1 MATVTA
7 PETSSVPPGP
17 AGSRRPRRL
26 RAVGALLG
34 ALLVVIAYAGFHLVR
49 DRTAGDAGPTPPPP
63 DWARPSVTA
72 QELPERLGVR
82 LTRVAVTGGGGL
94 LDLRFQVVDPEKAA
108 AIHNPRTPPALVG
121 EPSGLFLDQLLMG
134 HSHSGSFKTA
144 VTYYLIFVDDGNLVQ
159 RGNKVTVLLGN
170 VEVEHVTV
178 Q

>member
-7 PETSSVPPGP
+7 PRTSPVPPGP
-17 AGSRRPRRL
+17 ARSRQPRWL

-34 ALLVVIAYAGFHLVR
+34 ALLVVTAYAGFQIVR
-49 DRTAGDAGPTPPPP
+49 DRTAGDATTTPPPP

-82 LTRVAVTGGGGL
+82 LTQVAVTGGGGL

-134 HSHSGSFKTA
+134 HSHSGTFKTA

-159 RGNKVTVLLGN
+159 RGSKVTVLLGD